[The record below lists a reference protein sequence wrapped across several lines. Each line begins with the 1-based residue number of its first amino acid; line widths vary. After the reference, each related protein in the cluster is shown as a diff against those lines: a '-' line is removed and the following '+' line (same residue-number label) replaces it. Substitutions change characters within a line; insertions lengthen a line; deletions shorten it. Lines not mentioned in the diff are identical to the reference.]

1 MSKPDVLIVGAGLAG
16 LCCARKLLQEGVSSL
31 ILEAS
36 DGPGG
41 RVRTD
46 SYDGFLLDRGFQVL
60 LTGYPEALAQLDYE
74 ALNLC
79 AFVPGSLVRQ
89 DGRFF
94 RITDPWREPG
104 TMMSNLFSPVGGLM
118 DKFRLS
124 RLRNH
129 VLNRSIEQIFEA
141 EEMSTMQAL
150 VRRRFSRRM
159 IDRFFRPFLG
169 GVLLDQKLAASS
181 RMFEFVFQMFAA
193 GDAAVPAAGM
203 QAIPNQLAASLPRDS
218 IAYQQRVHSV
228 GRKFVK
234 LMSGEVLH
242 ADNVVIATEGPE
254 ASRLLGYDRG
264 LSSRSVCCL
273 YFSCREAPVEEP
285 ILVLGGGSRGP
296 INNLAVMNMVSP
308 SYAPEGDNLISV
320 TVVGWPTRDDQ
331 TLVQMVRGQLK
342 RWYGLVAQEWRLL
355 RIYRIEHALP
365 VTYPMTWQQAPRVTP
380 GLFVC
385 GDHRATPSIQG
396 AMESGRLAAE
406 SLVRDLRGEPDPEPA
421 LSQRQREHLAEETA
435 D

>member
-16 LCCARKLLQEGVSSL
+16 LCCARKLHQEGVSSL

-46 SYDGFLLDRGFQVL
+46 VYDGFQLDRGFQVL
-60 LTGYPEALAQLDYE
+60 LTSYPEAQAQLDFE

-79 AFVPGSLVRQ
+79 AFVNGAMVRQ

-94 RITDPWREPG
+94 RLSDPWREPG
-104 TMMSNLFSPVGGLM
+104 TMMANLFSPVGTLA
-118 DKFRLS
+118 DKFRMS
-124 RLRNH
+124 RLRSY
-129 VLNRSIEQIFEA
+129 VRGKSIEEMFDD

-150 VRRRFSRRM
+150 VRRRFSKPM

-169 GVLLDQKLAASS
+169 GVMLDQKLAGSS
-181 RMFEFVFQMFAA
+181 RLFEFLFQMFAE
-193 GDAAVPAAGM
+193 GDVAVPAAGM
-203 QAIPNQLAASLPRDS
+203 QAIPNQLAASLPPDS
-218 IAYQQRVHSV
+218 IAYQERVHSL
-228 GRKFVK
+228 GRNFVK

-264 LSSRSVCCL
+264 VSSRSACCL

-296 INNLAVMNMVSP
+296 INNLAVMNLVSP
-308 SYAPEGDNLISV
+308 TYAPPGENLVSI

-365 VTYPMTWQQAPRVTP
+365 VSFPMVWQQAPKVAP
-380 GLFVC
+380 GLYVC

-396 AMESGRLAAE
+396 AMESGRVAAE
-406 SLVRDLRGEPDPEPA
+406 AVLRDLRGEPDGEA
-421 LSQRQREHLAEETA
+421 EAQQRQAPRLADEAEE
-435 D
+435 